1 MLEDRDWR
9 RAPAIA
15 GPTVAGEEDWMS
27 ARAWHLPA
35 ARGPAASLT
44 AFGSPSGQ
52 VFKILVT
59 GPFAAGKT
67 SLIQS
72 VSQTPVVGT
81 DVATSGDEAALKA
94 MTTVAM
100 DFGTFALEGDDVR
113 LLLFG
118 TPGQPR
124 FWFMT
129 DVLKGE
135 VDVVVFVVDAEA
147 VHSHAE
153 AGAAMR
159 ALLRDLRVPLVVA
172 VNRCDDAEEAAVLA
186 RALGALASEPA
197 VPCQLIDPDSGRDVV
212 VETLVALLDAL
223 EQPRDAEPRDAG
235 PGDAEP
241 GDADAV
247 DDPALVRVT

>member
-1 MLEDRDWR
+1 MN
-9 RAPAIA
+9 
-15 GPTVAGEEDWMS
+15 T
-27 ARAWHLPA
+27 RAWSALG
-35 ARGPAASLT
+35 RTDDGPL
-44 AFGSPSGQ
+44 SPVLGGH

-72 VSQTPVVGT
+72 VSQTPVVCT
-81 DVATSGDEAALKA
+81 DVATSADEAVVKA

-100 DFGTFALEGDDVR
+100 DFGTFRVDDGAAVGSDDDVR

-147 VHSHAE
+147 EHTHAE
-153 AGAAMR
+153 AGEAMR

-172 VNRCDDAEEAAVLA
+172 VNRCDDPDEALVLA
-186 RALGALASEPA
+186 RSLGALASERA
-197 VPCQLIDPDSGRDVV
+197 VPCQLIDPESGRGVV
-212 VETLVALLDAL
+212 IETLTTLLESL
-223 EQPRDAEPRDAG
+223 ESF
-235 PGDAEP
+235 EP
-241 GDADAV
+241 G
-247 DDPALVRVT
+247 LGVTELAGAA

>member
-1 MLEDRDWR
+1 MN
-9 RAPAIA
+9 
-15 GPTVAGEEDWMS
+15 T
-27 ARAWHLPA
+27 RAWSALGGQMT
-35 ARGPAASLT
+35 GPV
-44 AFGSPSGQ
+44 SPVLGGH

-72 VSQTPVVGT
+72 VSQTPVVCT
-81 DVATSGDEAALKA
+81 DVATSADEAAVKA

-100 DFGTFALEGDDVR
+100 DFGTYAVEGDDIR

-147 VHSHAE
+147 EHTHAE
-153 AGAAMR
+153 AGEAMR

-172 VNRCDDAEEAAVLA
+172 VNRCDDPDHALVLA
-186 RALGALASEPA
+186 RSLGALASEPA
-197 VPCQLIDPDSGRDVV
+197 VPCQLIDPESGRDVV
-212 VETLVALLDAL
+212 VETLTTLLESL
-223 EQPRDAEPRDAG
+223 ESGSAAPTDLLVGAE
-235 PGDAEP
+235 
-241 GDADAV
+241 
-247 DDPALVRVT
+247 